1 MEFKLFKIIK
11 LVAFALLLPFA
22 PANAEKLSLGV
33 SGGLSFADVG
43 DYAGDVA
50 QAIANAT
57 GNTTTYSYD
66 RATWGG
72 RLFADYEIGS
82 GLSIEAG
89 YFLTGDIDISY
100 SIPGATAS
108 EAFSGSGIDFA
119 AKYRI
124 SEESLYVKAGMH
136 SSTLNYASSITI
148 GGTTVNLGTIETEGS
163 GGLFGVGYLI
173 SEEEDGSS
181 SYVGYDL
188 YASVGGVDDADFGYL
203 YYGVSF

>member
-1 MEFKLFKIIK
+1 MFKKIKMLI
-11 LVAFALLLPFA
+11 VAILLPFA
-22 PANAEKLSLGV
+22 PANAEKLSLGL

-50 QAIANAT
+50 QAIVDAT
-57 GNTTTYSYD
+57 GDTTTYSYD

-72 RLFADYEIGS
+72 RLFADYDLGS

-89 YFLTGDIDISY
+89 YFLTGDIDIKW
-100 SIPGATAS
+100 SIPGASVS
-108 EAFSGSGIDFA
+108 ESFSGSGFDFA
-119 AKYRI
+119 AKYRV
-124 SEESLYVKAGMH
+124 SEESLYVKGGMH
-136 SSTLNYASSITI
+136 QSTLDNAASVTI
-148 GGTTVNLGTIETEGS
+148 GGTKVDLGNIETEGS
-163 GGLFGVGYLI
+163 GLLFGVGYI
-173 SEEEDGSS
+173 IKEKDDGSS